1 MKRERRL
8 HLVPPPS
15 ASKAGGDEPPFTEEE
30 LREADAL
37 REALDRGDAEIMK
50 TLRAAWVPAPL
61 DGGDLDAILERA
73 LGADEAL
80 APPTRVELAAAARL
94 KDELSRGEGLHEEA
108 AILGDLRAAYRPTE
122 IAPERNEELIA
133 RALRRA
139 ARRDAPRVRR
149 IVPVTMAALTGV
161 AALAAGVALMIGQ
174 MNRAPT
180 ALTAPAALIHAR
192 STDNLFDPAKK
203 FEVGEQS
210 ARIDR
215 IATARAADLRQNR
228 FAAWGVR

>member
-15 ASKAGGDEPPFTEEE
+15 ASKAFGDEPPFTEEE

-37 REALDRGDAEIMK
+37 REALDRGDAEIARN
-50 TLRAAWVPAPL
+50 LRAAWAPAPI

-73 LGADEAL
+73 LGSDEAL
-80 APPTRVELAAAARL
+80 APPTRVELEAAARL
-94 KDELSRGEGLHEEA
+94 RDDLARGEGLAEVK
-108 AILGDLRAAYRPTE
+108 AAYRPTE
-122 IAPERNEELIA
+122 ITPERNEELIA

-139 ARRDAPRVRR
+139 APRQASRVRR

-174 MNRAPT
+174 MNRAPNN
-180 ALTAPAALIHAR
+180 APAALIHAR
-192 STDNLFDPAKK
+192 STDDLFDPAKK

-215 IATARAADLRQNR
+215 IATARASDLRQNR